1 MCGDKLPEPRT
12 FSWTVPA
19 ACTIEGAWGVNSS
32 DQLSAVTEGAWG
44 VNWSDQLSAVFSETC
59 VLTAGSNHPARE
71 VVFILFLKDEE
82 GLCCLCGLHSIWA
95 PGTWSL
101 CSYLWG
107 PSVPST
113 QLDFEHYWQ
122 VGTDVASWPL
132 VRGPIGLPVQCLLP
146 NSFHVS
152 RWPKPSKYRTPFV
165 QNTYSPS
172 SLKAPQGECI
182 ATLWHAVI
190 FITNVWFWPNHW
202 DGLPLSHTYSLFQP
216 KW

>member
-1 MCGDKLPEPRT
+1 MWGYKLPEPRT

-19 ACTIEGAWGVNSS
+19 ACTIEGAWGVN
-32 DQLSAVTEGAWG
+32 
-44 VNWSDQLSAVFSETC
+44 WSDQLSALFPETC
-59 VLTAGSNHPARE
+59 VLTPGSNHPASK

-82 GLCCLCGLHSIWA
+82 GLCCLCGLHSIRA

-113 QLDFEHYWQ
+113 QLDFEHWQ
-122 VGTDVASWPL
+122 VSTDVASRPP
-132 VRGPIGLPVQCLLP
+132 VRGPTGLPVQCLLP
-146 NSFHVS
+146 NSFQVS
-152 RWPKPSKYRTPFV
+152 RWLKPSKYGTPFV
-165 QNTYSPS
+165 HNTYSPS
-172 SLKAPQGECI
+172 SLRAPQGECI
-182 ATLWHAVI
+182 ATQWHAVI
-190 FITNVWFWPNHW
+190 FITNVWYWPNHW